1 MKANDENMLDYMFMN
16 RRQYHIPVY
25 QRNYDWTKENCILLY
40 NDIIQ
45 AAKNDKNISLVL

>member
-25 QRNYDWTKENCILLY
+25 QRNYDWKKKIVYCFIMTSFKQLKMI
-40 NDIIQ
+40 
-45 AAKNDKNISLVL
+45 KNISLVL